1 MSIIGASSGSI
12 IQRHSSSSFSK
23 MSYGSQI
30 DPVDHSTAIN
40 IGPSINRTGSALSC
54 NEYDNSKNIR
64 RDSSFA
70 SLVSEQAQQTLI
82 RARSPHEILS
92 SFHQDMSWA
101 LSRGFVA
108 SIVAF
113 LVGVHGPKAWF
124 LPLMGGLTMRPIP
137 YQMTN
142 AGDVL
147 LDLGLAN
154 ELIPK
159 SEVTFPS
166 EKLYFLSLWAPLI
179 IVTVIGG
186 VFPLVASSLPNNN
199 SLHNIHAG
207 VCTICTAIGISEF
220 VTQIFKFYVGR
231 LRPNFYAMCGFDKQT
246 LQCTNGEEMEME
258 ARMSFPSGH
267 SSLSYCGMMVLVL
280 FFIARVGLGRVG
292 KQCSLGRFRVSVLFS
307 FVPLLFSFWCATSRL
322 VDNWHHP
329 SDIIAGSI
337 VGTVA
342 ACIAYHVWYPHVFS
356 AYAGIPLSVIIQS
369 QDETTRIGSDYMMV
383 EKSLSLPVVG

>member
-1 MSIIGASSGSI
+1 
-12 IQRHSSSSFSK
+12 

-159 SEVTFPS
+159 SEVTFP
-166 EKLYFLSLWAPLI
+166 
-179 IVTVIGG
+179 
-186 VFPLVASSLPNNN
+186 
-199 SLHNIHAG
+199 
-207 VCTICTAIGISEF
+207 CEF
-220 VTQIFKFYVGR
+220 Q
-231 LRPNFYAMCGFDKQT
+231 
-246 LQCTNGEEMEME
+246 
-258 ARMSFPSGH
+258 SFPMLTFCAIIASNSHH
-267 SSLSYCGMMVLVL
+267 SSFDDFSRKAVLSITLGSADHSYCDWRCFPSSCIVSSKQQLTPQYSCRSVYHL
-280 FFIARVGLGRVG
+280 YSDRDIRVRHTNIQILRG
-292 KQCSLGRFRVSVLFS
+292 S
-307 FVPLLFSFWCATSRL
+307 TS
-322 VDNWHHP
+322 
-329 SDIIAGSI
+329 S
-337 VGTVA
+337 
-342 ACIAYHVWYPHVFS
+342 
-356 AYAGIPLSVIIQS
+356 
-369 QDETTRIGSDYMMV
+369 
-383 EKSLSLPVVG
+383 

>member
-1 MSIIGASSGSI
+1 MNSI

-40 IGPSINRTGSALSC
+40 IVASINRTGSALSC
-54 NEYDNSKNIR
+54 NEYDNSKNTR

-92 SFHQDMSWA
+92 SLHHDMSWA
-101 LSRGFVA
+101 LLRGFAA

-159 SEVTFPS
+159 SEVTFPCECQS
-166 EKLYFLSLWAPLI
+166 FPMLI
-179 IVTVIGG
+179 VCIVT
-186 VFPLVASSLPNNN
+186 ASSHGLLHYS
-199 SLHNIHAG
+199 SLD
-207 VCTICTAIGISEF
+207 
-220 VTQIFKFYVGR
+220 
-231 LRPNFYAMCGFDKQT
+231 NFSRKAVLSIT
-246 LQCTNGEEMEME
+246 LGSTDHSYCDW
-258 ARMSFPSGH
+258 RCFPSRRIV
-267 SSLSYCGMMVLVL
+267 SSKQQLTPQYSCRSVYHLYSYRD
-280 FFIARVGLGRVG
+280 IRVRHTNIQILRG
-292 KQCSLGRFRVSVLFS
+292 S
-307 FVPLLFSFWCATSRL
+307 TS
-322 VDNWHHP
+322 
-329 SDIIAGSI
+329 S
-337 VGTVA
+337 
-342 ACIAYHVWYPHVFS
+342 
-356 AYAGIPLSVIIQS
+356 
-369 QDETTRIGSDYMMV
+369 
-383 EKSLSLPVVG
+383 